1 MRKETKR
8 GPTQC
13 SVLILLHETNS
24 LAPTQHRKTHT
35 PLSQEHL
42 PLPQGAIR
50 PKHSPLPNPV
60 VIHQE
65 RFQPPQQGESVQF
78 ADLIVREINGIK
90 LVQSGT
96 QVLNNR
102 DFIAWRESAR
112 QGLDGAHSRADQSKT
127 ECGGKSGWAE
137 DADKSQT
144 KHLGIASPPQHSQT
158 NSLPQTQQGSWL
170 FHSFFP
176 TFMSLPV
183 FSEPNS
189 PFWHIPPH
197 PHSTFLPHFPQ
208 SPLIGG
214 WDQMIFRL
222 LSDLN
227 HSITL

>member
-127 ECGGKSGWAE
+127 ECVGANLGGLRMLINLRQNTSASPLLHNIPRQTLSLKPNRAHGFFNPSSPPSCPCLCSP
-137 DADKSQT
+137 SQT
-144 KHLGIASPPQHSQT
+144 HLSGTFHPIPTAHSSHISP
-158 NSLPQTQQGSWL
+158 
-170 FHSFFP
+170 SF
-176 TFMSLPV
+176 
-183 FSEPNS
+183 
-189 PFWHIPPH
+189 
-197 PHSTFLPHFPQ
+197 
-208 SPLIGG
+208 PLLVVGT
-214 WDQMIFRL
+214 R
-222 LSDLN
+222 
-227 HSITL
+227 